1 MNIKDRLRLLDRAA
15 TTPAPAAPRKRIDTE
30 LDQITDA
37 LDGEIISN
45 EHGSFVRI
53 RSHHPTEA
61 LHGRIALDGAARLNN
76 DNLVI
81 AAKNKI
87 SGKFSINDAL
97 FIDTETTGL
106 AGGTGTYAF
115 LVGIGFLHEQNFVVE
130 QYFLPRLEDEMA
142 LLSHLDTEL
151 SSHDGLVSFNG
162 KSFDIPL
169 LATRFITHRLEP
181 SLMLHEHLDLLHAAR
196 RLWKGDYGDCSLGTL
211 ERAVLGF
218 DRGPDIPGEE
228 IPWVYANFL
237 RTGELTRLPEVI
249 QHNRFDI
256 VSLLALAVLIDRRVG
271 QPADTAT
278 PRAELPRIARLYEQ
292 SRRPDDAATLY
303 AILGEEGKMSEAER
317 VDCLMALGR
326 LLKRQRRYDQAEHAF
341 QQVLRSSLAPIDAFV
356 ELAKHFE
363 HRARDLDAALHFTKR
378 ALAKL
383 ETRLSLRPSAE
394 LSGSKQDLL
403 HRQARLERKR
413 GQAK

>member
-1 MNIKDRLRLLDRAA
+1 MNIKDRLHLLDRAA
-15 TTPAPAAPRKRIDTE
+15 TRRATAAPGIRIDTE
-30 LDQITDA
+30 LDVIAGA
-37 LDGEIISN
+37 LEGEIIRN

-53 RSHHPTEA
+53 HAHQPTEA
-61 LHGRIALDGAARLNN
+61 LHGSIALDGAVRLNN

-115 LVGIGFLHEQNFVVE
+115 LVGVGFLQEQNFIVE

-142 LLSHLDTEL
+142 LLTHLDAEL
-151 SSHDGLVSFNG
+151 TSHDGLVSFNG

-181 SLMLHEHLDLLHAAR
+181 SLMLHEHLDLLHTAR
-196 RLWKGDYGDCSLGTL
+196 RLWKGDYGDCSLSTL

-249 QHNRFDI
+249 RHNRFDI
-256 VSLLALAVLIDRRVG
+256 VSLLALAVLIAQRIE
-271 QPADTAT
+271 QPTGDST
-278 PRAELPRIARLYEQ
+278 PRTELPRIARLYEQ
-292 SRRPDDAATLY
+292 SQRPDDAARLY
-303 AILGEEGKMSEAER
+303 AMLGEAGNMREAER
-317 VDCLMALGR
+317 VECLLALGR
-326 LLKRQRRYDQAEHAF
+326 LLKRQRRYDEAERAF
-341 QQVLRSSLAPIDAFV
+341 QQVLQSTLAPIDAYI

-363 HRARDLDAALHFTKR
+363 HRIRDLDTALQFTRR
-378 ALAKL
+378 ALAKV
-383 ETRLSLRPSAE
+383 ETQLSLRPAVE
-394 LSGSKQDLL
+394 MEGMKRDLL
-403 HRQARLERKR
+403 HRLVRLERKR
-413 GQAK
+413 GQTG